1 MKTLMKTKLLILTL
15 CTLALASCGNDPD
28 KEYCFEVKV
37 TVTYRD
43 TYEIHSKS
51 EGYFMWCT
59 EAQMEAEKEYLKEQK
74 IESGVPEEFITV
86 TGERVHNKSKAAC
99 NVYQLSAG
107 IDKEGQ

>member
-1 MKTLMKTKLLILTL
+1 MKTKLFI
-15 CTLALASCGNDPD
+15 LALCAMALAACGMDPD

-43 TYEIHSKS
+43 TYETHSKS

-59 EAQMEAEKEYLKEQK
+59 EAQMEAEKECLKEQK

-86 TGERVHNKSKAAC
+86 TGERVYNKSKAAC
-99 NVYQLSAG
+99 PKLHPSAG
-107 IDKEGQ
+107 TD

>member
-1 MKTLMKTKLLILTL
+1 MRIIMKTKLLILTL

-43 TYEIHSKS
+43 TYETHSQS

-86 TGERVHNKSKAAC
+86 TGERVYNKSKAAC
-99 NVYQLSAG
+99 NIYQFSAG
-107 IDKEGQ
+107 TDQEGQ